1 MAAFDF
7 PNSPSVNDQYTAN
20 GVTFKWN
27 GTIWQRISASSGA
40 QGTTGSTGP
49 TGAQGA
55 AAGLTISTSA
65 PGSPSAGDMW
75 WDSDAGLFLTYYND
89 GNSSQWVE
97 LNQGPRGAQGATG
110 PTGAQGAT
118 GPTGA
123 QGAAGAQGATGA
135 AGSNASITSNAD
147 NRIITGGSGTN
158 LVGESTLTYNSGT
171 MFLSNSGGN
180 AYLKL
185 SRNAS
190 VSDGTAIGTIDFCN
204 NTGNT
209 TNARVAAYASGGSN
223 VGGHL
228 YFETRDPSNST
239 LTEKL
244 RITAEGELLLGSS
257 FSSNINTFKMGI
269 KESANENAAILFLDT
284 DNMRGGICGI
294 AKGTN
299 ELLTG
304 TTNVDFVL
312 GSLYSD
318 THIIYGQSGNQ
329 NGAIGM
335 TIAGATGHVIINE
348 GLGVG
353 GQDPG
358 GSTLRVHGSIY
369 ASLGGNTSWQKL
381 QLEGSN
387 NTAGDALSI
396 NNWGDAEGDYWGLMV
411 NQTMNQSGNYS
422 KTNSGK
428 RTSFITIDGRMGRVY
443 LGGASTSGNPTEH
456 FYTNWNGSIYADAD
470 YGSPRAMYPCRAWA
484 NLSGDSSP
492 ATIRVSRG
500 IGSFSDLGTGDY
512 RFTFSS
518 AMTDNN
524 YSALCA
530 SAGDGGWS
538 MVPHIYSHSDMTTTT
553 VRFSINAVNV
563 SGQNYDRDIFCM
575 AIFR

>member
-1 MAAFDF
+1 MTVIR
-7 PNSPSVNDQYTAN
+7 PNSVSGITSITAQANEINVFRSNGLLAGLNLNGVNFNTTAGISTLAALKVTGNVDVEGVLTYQDVTNIDSIGIITARSGINVSGGQLDVGSNIKLGNAGVITATSFVGSGANLTGLPAGTTINGNTDNYVVTATGTAN
-20 GVTFKWN
+20 TL
-27 GTIWQRISASSGA
+27 Q
-40 QGTTGSTGP
+40 
-49 TGAQGA
+49 
-55 AAGLTISTSA
+55 
-65 PGSPSAGDMW
+65 
-75 WDSDAGLFLTYYND
+75 
-89 GNSSQWVE
+89 
-97 LNQGPRGAQGATG
+97 
-110 PTGAQGAT
+110 
-118 GPTGA
+118 
-123 QGAAGAQGATGA
+123 
-135 AGSNASITSNAD
+135 
-147 NRIITGGSGTN
+147 
-158 LVGESTLTYNSGT
+158 GESTFTYNSGT
-171 MFLSNSGGN
+171 MFLSNSGGD
-180 AYLKL
+180 AYIKL

-381 QLEGSN
+381 KLEGSN
-387 NTAGDALSI
+387 NTAGDAFSI
-396 NNWGDAEGDYWGLMV
+396 NNWGDAEGDYWMIGV
-411 NQTMNQSGNYS
+411 NQTMNNSGNYS

-428 RTSFITIDGRMGRVY
+428 RTSFVTIDGRMGRVY

-456 FYTNWNGSIYADAD
+456 FYTNWDGTVYMNSGFGSVAPFYGVRAWVQGNSGTNNGS
-470 YGSPRAMYPCRAWA
+470 GG
-484 NLSGDSSP
+484 LSSLQ
-492 ATIRVSRG
+492 RVSTGKYRLNFATTMPDDNYAVG
-500 IGSFSDLGTGDY
+500 CLGN
-512 RFTFSS
+512 
-518 AMTDNN
+518 NN
-524 YSALCA
+524 YSDTSWHGNTETTRVDVHFYSNGSYQDPSEW
-530 SAGDGGWS
+530 SAW
-538 MVPHIYSHSDMTTTT
+538 VI
-553 VRFSINAVNV
+553 R
-563 SGQNYDRDIFCM
+563 
-575 AIFR
+575 